1 MKNLSVIFSNTG
13 SDKLI
18 FDKVL
23 KQDSTK
29 IMNMLKKNKKK
40 SAIIGRSRNGNPI
53 IAELTEVEL
62 VEENS

>member
-1 MKNLSVIFSNTG
+1 MKNLSVIFSNTD

-53 IAELTEVEL
+53 IAELTESEL
-62 VEENS
+62 VKENN